1 MMKCYG
7 VGKVAGL
14 GTVII
19 LEDMGWQRT
28 NYNFGASW
36 LFLINYNLLS
46 YEVTKLLID
55 ER

>member
-19 LEDMGWQRT
+19 LEDMGR
-28 NYNFGASW
+28 ASQKIQ
-36 LFLINYNLLS
+36 FKMKILILLLLNL
-46 YEVTKLLID
+46 
-55 ER
+55 